1 MDFDKILVMDFLE
14 KITPIVQ
21 VVVSI
26 LIIIS
31 VLLQQT
37 GAGMGAGFG
46 GGDSSSNIISTRR
59 GLEKTLLKFTIFLAV
74 IFLITAILAL
84 YI

>member
-1 MDFDKILVMDFLE
+1 MDFLE
-14 KITPIVQ
+14 KILPIIQ

-46 GGDSSSNIISTRR
+46 GGGDSSSNVISTRR
-59 GLEKTLLKFTIFLAV
+59 GFEKTLLKFTTFLA
-74 IFLITAILAL
+74 ILFLITAIIAL